1 MAIAADKVPAVI
13 EGEFSIVRPL
23 VSADKA
29 LANFHEYEA
38 LTKALLKE
46 DDFQTFAQARGDKPA
61 GKFIKKS
68 GFRKLATYYGFS
80 IELVDERLGHKHD
93 ERICARV
100 RFPDVMKDEKDCG
113 CPITFARYVVKVTAP
128 NGRVVIQPGLCS
140 IGEDRKFTRIDHDV
154 ATTAYTRAVSRA
166 IADMIGVGK
175 PSAEEARESGAV
187 VGLSREDKDA
197 ITNAWRLANSAQ
209 RDGAEKL
216 MRDTWGFK
224 GQSRGQLFTDFNLTA
239 TDEQVAG
246 LLIQLSNDEMPF
258 DPDKVPAEPLPTEG
272 GRT

>member
-29 LANFHEYEA
+29 LANFNDYEA
-38 LTKALLKE
+38 LTRALLKE
-46 DDFQTFAQARGDKPA
+46 DDFQTFPGRANQPP

-93 ERICARV
+93 EKLCARV
-100 RFPDVMKDEKDCG
+100 RFPEVMKDEKDCG
-113 CPITFARYVVKVTAP
+113 CPVTFARYVVKVTAP

-140 IGEDRKFTRIDHDV
+140 IGEDRKFTRVDHDV

-197 ITNAWRLANSAQ
+197 ITDAWRKANATQ
-209 RDGAEKL
+209 RDGALKL
-216 MRDTWGFK
+216 MREWGFK
-224 GQSRGQLFTDFNLTA
+224 GDSTGKLFTDFNLTA

-246 LLIQLSNDEMPF
+246 LLIQLSNDELPF
-258 DPDKVPAEPLPTEG
+258 DPDKVPLEEPLPTEG
-272 GRT
+272 GRS